1 MKRIRVLLAA
11 LLLIAIP
18 FYPVTAESAFTG
30 VVTFRSGKN
39 VYLQNGTRGILAFL
53 DSTNDPN
60 DMNAVQTGKVV
71 TVSGVSMTL
80 NQAGYHIPEITD
92 AMIESVA
99 DSGATAT
106 TVSAALS
113 QLNDGLM
120 A

>member
-1 MKRIRVLLAA
+1 MKRIGVLLAA

-106 TVSAALS
+106 TVPTGAS
-113 QLNDGLM
+113 DWT
-120 A
+120 